1 MRLPSARETAFAH
14 HAQGNRVNVA
24 ETGFSRRVM
33 TGRAR
38 AGPVIHD
45 FAWIGVKV
53 VGGRAKPGH
62 DTGANFG
69 RDTGAKAGHDTGA
82 KPGRDTGAK
91 PGHDTGAKA
100 GHDTGAKPGHDTGAK
115 PGHDTGA
122 KPGHDT
128 GAKPGRDTGAK
139 AGRDT
144 GAKPGRDTGAKAGR
158 DTGAKPGHDT
168 GAKAF
173 TRLPC
178 HHAEARHRRS
188 QAQNQYFASLTLT
201 RQRPVGAVAGRA
213 DNGTIPLILTTR
225 VHSLGPGRRESAS
238 AAPSMAER
246 PLNSS

>member
-14 HAQGNRVNVA
+14 HARGNRVNVA

-62 DTGANFG
+62 DTGAKPG

-82 KPGRDTGAK
+82 KLGHDTGAKPGRDTGAK
-91 PGHDTGAKA
+91 HGHDTGAKAGHDTGAKA

-115 PGHDTGA
+115 AGHDTGA
-122 KPGHDT
+122 KAGH
-128 GAKPGRDTGAK
+128 
-139 AGRDT
+139 
-144 GAKPGRDTGAKAGR
+144 